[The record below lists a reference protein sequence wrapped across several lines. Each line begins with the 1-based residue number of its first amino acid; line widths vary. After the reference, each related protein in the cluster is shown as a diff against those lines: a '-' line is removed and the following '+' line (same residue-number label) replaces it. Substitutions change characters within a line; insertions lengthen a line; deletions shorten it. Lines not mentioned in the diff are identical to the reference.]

1 VSTLIKSTRQIYDHF
16 MLVICLFLAALAIW
30 RAFEVDNLL
39 AAWMCIA
46 LAICL
51 ILTGIALIDYRNN
64 PATSDNGQ

>member
-1 VSTLIKSTRQIYDHF
+1 MSILIKSTRQICDHF
-16 MLVICLFLAALAIW
+16 MLVICMFLAVVAGW

-51 ILTGIALIDYRNN
+51 VLTGIALLDYRNSL
-64 PATSDNGQ
+64 PSSDNA